1 VLEGLGTTIQLA
13 PLAQDSAHR
22 YVLMNVAS
30 CLAPWVMYVG

>member
-13 PLAQDSAHR
+13 SLAQDSAHH
-22 YVLMNVAS
+22 YVLMNAA